1 MNQKQGLLAYICTAL
16 ESRKKEHLEIDEN
29 TDLVKQLELDSLHI
43 MELIL
48 DVEDYY
54 EISIPVSVLKNV
66 KTVKDLVIQIEKITA
81 GEI

>member
-1 MNQKQGLLAYICTAL
+1 MEQQSLLAYVCNAL
-16 ESRKKEHLEIDEN
+16 ALRTEKYLEIDEN
-29 TDLVKQLELDSLHI
+29 TDLVKQLQLDSLHI